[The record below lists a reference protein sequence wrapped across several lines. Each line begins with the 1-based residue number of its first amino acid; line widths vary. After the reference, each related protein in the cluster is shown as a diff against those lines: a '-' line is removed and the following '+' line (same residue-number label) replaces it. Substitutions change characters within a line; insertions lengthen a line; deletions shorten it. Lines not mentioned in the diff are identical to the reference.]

1 MPVSESGKSSAGR
14 ESDERRPRG
23 RPKTRLDRSEG
34 SYPGLPLENPVA
46 SLPPTAV
53 SILAAARRLLVERGI
68 DGLTIEAVANEA
80 NVSRGLIPYHFGSR
94 AGLIEMLVDS
104 LFHDLFVAVA
114 GRKPADSWQLE
125 DLMQLMRDE
134 TADRRAFRDFFE
146 LLPYTL
152 RHEDLR
158 VRVAGLYDFYR
169 ELMLELAGI
178 TAARQSSGRPS
189 LPASSAA
196 GRPESLAA
204 GAADSPQLQALGA
217 VLLAIIDG
225 LGLQATLNPQ
235 FDLEAA
241 LRAAEWLIEGRWAQL
256 VGRETPG
263 EDSTASMPPGQRTP

>member
-1 MPVSESGKSSAGR
+1 
-14 ESDERRPRG
+14 
-23 RPKTRLDRSEG
+23 
-34 SYPGLPLENPVA
+34 
-46 SLPPTAV
+46 
-53 SILAAARRLLVERGI
+53 LLVERGI

-178 TAARQSSGRPS
+178 TGIAAVNHTSDG
-189 LPASSAA
+189 ASSMAMTA
-196 GRPESLAA
+196 SSVMTASPATSVTSAQATTPPPQLAA
-204 GAADSPQLQALGA
+204 VGA

-225 LGLQATLNPQ
+225 LGLQATLNSA

-241 LRAAEWLIEGRWAQL
+241 LRAAEWLVEGRMAEL
-256 VGRETPG
+256 VGPEASADPNSTSRVSSSGDETP
-263 EDSTASMPPGQRTP
+263 